1 MVTRKEDPARNDLGL
16 LLTEGE
22 AALLDGIEGRLSPE
36 LSERLLR
43 SSSFSHQA
51 ELRWDADLVKRRLQ
65 EAVRGCERLAGRIG
79 PSRKSGFWPDM
90 TVEFADQ
97 VAMMG
102 TKELDA
108 FYRAKNRA
116 QRGGLGDREISRI
129 EEAIQW
135 PLRYLS
141 ADAFENERQ
150 ALKVWVWCEAKD
162 ESFSRFFVIACRHR
176 STALRRRDRAFDLIL
191 DGLLADGVLP

>member
-16 LLTEGE
+16 MLTEGE
-22 AALLDGIEGRLSPE
+22 AALLDGVDGRLSPE

-43 SSSFSHQA
+43 SVTFSRQA
-51 ELRWDADLVKRRLQ
+51 ELRWDAELVKKRLQ
-65 EAVRGCERLAGRIG
+65 EAARGCERLVGRVG

-90 TVEFADQ
+90 TIEFADQ

-102 TKELDA
+102 TKELEA

-135 PLRYLS
+135 PSRYLS
-141 ADAFENERQ
+141 ADACANERQ
-150 ALKVWVWCEAKD
+150 ALKVWIWCEAKD
-162 ESFSRFFVIACRHR
+162 ESFSRFYVIACTHR
-176 STALRRRDRAFDLIL
+176 STALRRRDKAFDLIL
-191 DGLLADGVLP
+191 EGLLRDGVLP